1 MDRGRVVDENKPA
14 LPATPEPMR
23 DHDLDAAATRRL
35 ILTLA
40 VCGFASSFAIRS
52 LDPLIGVIARD
63 LQSDP
68 HTIALLATAFAIPYA
83 FIQPVLGPVGDA
95 LGKERIMKICLAVLV
110 VTLVASALT
119 PNAPALFGLRMVSGA
134 AAGGVIPMVLATIGD
149 RVEMARR
156 QIAISRFL
164 LAVII
169 GQLSGATLSGFL
181 AGFVGWRGVFW
192 LSSGLALIGFLA
204 ALVGFARSTAPERA
218 FDLSVALANYRKIV
232 GIPRARALFSFV
244 FVEGVVIFGIFPYI
258 APLLEARGAGGPT
271 EAGLI
276 VAAFAAGGIL
286 YSALVAWLLRT
297 LGLAWMLVAAGAF
310 GALGFAGVAAANHW
324 GLDALAMVAL
334 GLSFYMLHNSFQTQ
348 VTEVAPQARGSAVAL
363 HAFSFF
369 CGQALGPVSLG
380 FGLAALGVAPTMLL
394 GAAAILALGVVAA
407 RILAPAQLRIR

>member
-1 MDRGRVVDENKPA
+1 MAGDRVVDESKPA

-83 FIQPVLGPVGDA
+83 FIQPVLGPVGVA

-110 VTLVASALT
+110 ATLIASAMT
-119 PNAPALFGLRMVSGA
+119 PNAPMLFGLRMMSGA
-134 AAGGVIPMVLATIGD
+134 AGVIPMVLATIGD

-232 GIPRARALFSFV
+232 GIPRA
-244 FVEGVVIFGIFPYI
+244 
-258 APLLEARGAGGPT
+258 
-271 EAGLI
+271 
-276 VAAFAAGGIL
+276 
-286 YSALVAWLLRT
+286 
-297 LGLAWMLVAAGAF
+297 
-310 GALGFAGVAAANHW
+310 
-324 GLDALAMVAL
+324 
-334 GLSFYMLHNSFQTQ
+334 
-348 VTEVAPQARGSAVAL
+348 
-363 HAFSFF
+363 
-369 CGQALGPVSLG
+369 
-380 FGLAALGVAPTMLL
+380 
-394 GAAAILALGVVAA
+394 
-407 RILAPAQLRIR
+407 